1 MTAAFSSVKPRIF
14 LSISAIA
21 FVLVSC
27 GEPEK
32 PRAAATNVNAAPV
45 GTFNQVGKVSL
56 SEGESCASQ
65 IMFVFHSGR
74 SASAGL
80 RRDES
85 TSISLAAPF
94 HESKTLTDAAR
105 DHRTVHVWGKWRRGK
120 APGCYYVEATQVE
133 VQKLFW

>member
-1 MTAAFSSVKPRIF
+1 MTAALSSVKPRFF

-56 SEGESCASQ
+56 YPGESCASQ

-74 SASAGL
+74 S
-80 RRDES
+80 
-85 TSISLAAPF
+85 TSILLAAPF
-94 HESKTLTDAAR
+94 HESKILTDAAH
-105 DHRTVHVWGKWRRGK
+105 DHRSVRVVGKWRRGK
-120 APGCYYVEATQVE
+120 APDCSYVEATQVE
-133 VQKLFW
+133 VQKSFW